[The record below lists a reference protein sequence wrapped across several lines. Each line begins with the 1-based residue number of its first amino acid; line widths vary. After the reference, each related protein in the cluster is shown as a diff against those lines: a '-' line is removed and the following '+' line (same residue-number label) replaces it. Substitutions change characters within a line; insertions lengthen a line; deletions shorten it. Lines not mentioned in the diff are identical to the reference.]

1 MASALRRDINVTPLV
16 DIVLVLLIVFI
27 VVAPAVDSAVRL
39 PVAKHARKGPF
50 APAPKVSLRREGRH
64 ARASVEMPGQPAKAY
79 RIGDGSG
86 DAALSAEVARLLAGD
101 PEKSVQV
108 KADAALPNALVGE
121 LLKACRAGG
130 ALRATFT
137 TGEDAAANPRRH

>member
-39 PVAKHARKGPF
+39 PVSKHARK
-50 APAPKVSLRREGRH
+50 ASPAPGPRISLRREGRH

-101 PEKSVQV
+101 SEKSVQV
-108 KADAALPNALVGE
+108 KADAGLSNALVGQ
-121 LLKACRAGG
+121 LLQACRAGG
-130 ALRATFT
+130 ALRAAFT
-137 TGEDAAANPRRH
+137 TGEDPTANPRRL